1 MSAEGRVPTIV
12 RYYPIFACAVLAL
25 AAFNFVFRLDREIV
39 TEWDESLYAISAWE
53 MARGGRWLGTT
64 FFGALDYYNT
74 KPPLNVWL
82 IALSFKAFGASLWS
96 LRLPS
101 VASAFL
107 SVVVLQVWVR
117 RAIGPLVAIFSSLVL
132 ATCFGFLYAHSGR
145 SANSDAL
152 LALLILLTVV
162 TLWAARERRW
172 PLVWLGPILAAVFLL
187 KGMAVLLPLAIVV
200 VVRLWPTRE
209 VRARAIWPLS
219 IGALIFA
226 AGAGGWMLARWRLD
240 RWRFLDRL
248 FSYDFLGGTF
258 RVLEGHSGSPL
269 FYLDVLQRDQ
279 FIWLLVGLAALVMS
293 PIRWRTLRA
302 IQWRDRPAIAVIIS
316 AWLSLTL
323 LVPSFMG
330 TKNAWYL
337 NPFYPAFALTIGW
350 LVSRAFAAATGAIG
364 SRARLTAVAV
374 VLATGVSAAEGRLFW
389 YSLHR
394 RDLSL
399 ATQGALLAQKANL
412 SGHTVFSKRWDN
424 GDWFVLRALVRA
436 QPREASCVED
446 FLRASQPGDFWYSTQ
461 RTRHPALQLIYVKG
475 RHKLYRRVE

>member
-1 MSAEGRVPTIV
+1 MSAEGRAPTIV

-25 AAFNFVFRLDREIV
+25 AAFNLVFRLDREIV

-53 MARGGRWLGTT
+53 MARGGHWLGTT

-82 IALSFKAFGASLWS
+82 IAVSFKVFGASLWS
-96 LRLPS
+96 LRLPAI
-101 VASAFL
+101 ASAFA

-117 RAIGPLVAIFSSLVL
+117 RAVGPLVAIFSSLVL

-162 TLWAARERRW
+162 TLWAARQRPW

-187 KGMAVLLPLAIVV
+187 KGMAVLLPVAIIG
-200 VVRLWPTRE
+200 VVRVWPTRE
-209 VRARAIWPLS
+209 VRARAGVPLS
-219 IGALIFA
+219 IATLIFA
-226 AGAGGWMLARWRLD
+226 AGAGAWMFARWRLD
-240 RWRFLDRL
+240 QWRFLDRL
-248 FSYDFLGGTF
+248 FSYDFVGGTF
-258 RVLEGHSGSPL
+258 SALEGHRGSPL

-279 FIWLLVGLAALVMS
+279 FIWLLVGGVALVMS
-293 PIRWRTLRA
+293 PIAWRSLRA
-302 IQWRDRPAIAVIIS
+302 AQWRNQPALRVIVA
-316 AWLSLTL
+316 AWLGLTL
-323 LVPSFMG
+323 LVPTLMG

-337 NPFYPAFALTIGW
+337 NPFYPAFALAIGW
-350 LVSRAFAAATGAIG
+350 LLSRAFAATAAIS
-364 SRARLTAVAV
+364 SRTRLTAMAV

-389 YSLHR
+389 YSLHH

-399 ATQGALLAQKANL
+399 GTQGALLAQSSNL
-412 SGHTVFSKRWDN
+412 AGHTVFAKRWDN

-436 QPREASCVED
+436 EPREVSCVED
-446 FLRASQPGDFWYSTQ
+446 FLRDSQPGDFWYSTQ
-461 RTRHPALQLIYVKG
+461 RSRDPGLQLVQVKG